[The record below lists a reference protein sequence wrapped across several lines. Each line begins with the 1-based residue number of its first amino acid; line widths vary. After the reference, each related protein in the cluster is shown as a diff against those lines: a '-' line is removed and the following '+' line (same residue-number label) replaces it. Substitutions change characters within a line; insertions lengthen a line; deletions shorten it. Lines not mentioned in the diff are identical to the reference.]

1 VPKPGPYWNAAR
13 ATHWGRRCGT
23 WCASNDPA
31 LGARALG
38 YNESFAHT
46 TGASPRHLSR
56 FMTSLAS
63 SPVLRFAQT
72 SLGYG
77 AFTVLRDVTLDV
89 CRGQVVAMMGG
100 SGSGKTT
107 LLRGATG
114 QIPAQSGRIEAF
126 GVNLAQADKTTLR
139 ALRQRMG
146 VLFQQGALFTDLNV
160 FENVAFPLRE
170 HTTLTEG
177 DIVRRTL
184 DKLDAV
190 GLRAAAHLR
199 IAEISGGM
207 AKRVALARAI
217 VLEPELIL
225 YDEPFAGL
233 DPISLGIT
241 ARLIRDLTDRL
252 GCASIMITHDVK
264 ESFAIADQVYIV
276 GQGRMLASGTPQDLT
291 TAQDAY
297 VKQFIHGEPDGPIAF
312 HYPDTPA
319 FVQWLHAMVP
329 QSQDPLPTSP
339 PQVAQP
345 QVQA

>member
-1 VPKPGPYWNAAR
+1 MPDP
-13 ATHWGRRCGT
+13 T
-23 WCASNDPA
+23 ASA
-31 LGARALG
+31 
-38 YNESFAHT
+38 
-46 TGASPRHLSR
+46 
-56 FMTSLAS
+56 
-63 SPVLRFAQT
+63 PVLRFVQT

-77 AFTVLRDVTLDV
+77 AFTVLRDISLDV
-89 CRGQVVAMMGG
+89 YRGQVVAMMGG

-114 QIPAQSGRIEAF
+114 QILAQAGHIEAF
-126 GVNLAQADKTTLR
+126 GTNLAQANKAALR
-139 ALRQRMG
+139 TLRQRMG
-146 VLFQQGALFTDLNV
+146 VLFQQGALFTDLTV

-170 HTTLTEG
+170 HTTFSTG
-177 DIVRRTL
+177 DIVRRVL

-217 VLEPELIL
+217 VLEPELVL

-252 GCASIMITHDVK
+252 GCASVMITHDVK

-276 GQGRMLASGTPQDLT
+276 GQGRMLASGTPQHLADE
-291 TAQDAY
+291 QDAY
-297 VKQFIHGEPDGPIAF
+297 IRQFIHGEPDGPIAF
-312 HYPDTPA
+312 HYPNTPA
-319 FVQWLHAMVP
+319 FEQWLHAMAP
-329 QSQDPLPTSP
+329 E
-339 PQVAQP
+339 AR
-345 QVQA
+345 A